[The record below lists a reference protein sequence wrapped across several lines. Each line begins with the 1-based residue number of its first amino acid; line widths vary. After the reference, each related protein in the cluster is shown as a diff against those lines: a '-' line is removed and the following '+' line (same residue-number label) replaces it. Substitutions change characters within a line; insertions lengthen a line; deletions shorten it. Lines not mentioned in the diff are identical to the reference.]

1 MGLAFVGDLLTK
13 PSASPSMAR
22 MRVPIRVPARRAVLV
37 LAGVALAGT
46 YFARCGP
53 RPRFLPLATSIDGP
67 PPARAAGV
75 LVFLHGL
82 GGSIA
87 RVERIVKE
95 LRDDGLPSDVA
106 IVVVEGP
113 FSTGF
118 GHSWGNTPEEQATSR
133 ARLRLRLHELLGE
146 SGPPPSR
153 IVIAGFSQGA
163 GVAIDTAVEEPRI
176 GALASFSPCLSW
188 LRGELPKRDDLR
200 VLLAHGTRDAR
211 CSVEES
217 RSLARVLD
225 AAHKPAPYIEFD
237 GEHTVPPEV
246 VRALAAF
253 ATAP

>member
-1 MGLAFVGDLLTK
+1 
-13 PSASPSMAR
+13 
-22 MRVPIRVPARRAVLV
+22 MRAPIRLSARRAAIVL
-37 LAGVALAGT
+37 GVIALLWT
-46 YFARCGP
+46 YFARWGS
-53 RPRFLPLATSIDGP
+53 RPQFLPLATSIDGP

-82 GGSIA
+82 GGSLA
-87 RVERIVKE
+87 RAEMIVGE
-95 LRDDGLPSDVA
+95 LRQAGLPSDVA
-106 IVVVEGP
+106 IVLVEGP

-133 ARLRLRLHELLGE
+133 ARLRLRLQELLGE
-146 SGPPPSR
+146 SGPPR
-153 IVIAGFSQGA
+153 ARVVIAGFSQGA
-163 GVAIDTAVEEPRI
+163 GVAIDTAVEEARI

-188 LRGELPKRDDLR
+188 LRGELPKRDNLR

-211 CSVEES
+211 CPVEES
-217 RSLARVLD
+217 RSLARALD
-225 AAHKPAPYIEFD
+225 AAHKPAQYIEFD